1 MSVRTEN
8 GHYLG
13 SATVKQQEFGI
24 TPITIAGG
32 TVKVKDEVK
41 IEFDIRTSS
50 HKTEGNGRVRFL
62 SDDEEDLLREAIDK
76 RFRSSCRTS
85 SCHFI
90 RA

>member
-41 IEFDIRTSS
+41 IEFDIRTTS
-50 HKTEGNGRVRFL
+50 HTASTVPK
-62 SDDEEDLLREAIDK
+62 
-76 RFRSSCRTS
+76 
-85 SCHFI
+85 
-90 RA
+90 